1 MTKPQR
7 NGSYASGY
15 VYVYANDMPV
25 VMPTITPTTTPY
37 LVTPMAT
44 LTAMPMT
51 MSMATP
57 TNFFH
62 GGLYVSKIV
71 IET

>member
-37 LVTPMAT
+37 LVTPVAT

-51 MSMATP
+51 MRTFGNAVEFLKNL
-57 TNFFH
+57 NFFFT
-62 GGLYVSKIV
+62 KI
-71 IET
+71 